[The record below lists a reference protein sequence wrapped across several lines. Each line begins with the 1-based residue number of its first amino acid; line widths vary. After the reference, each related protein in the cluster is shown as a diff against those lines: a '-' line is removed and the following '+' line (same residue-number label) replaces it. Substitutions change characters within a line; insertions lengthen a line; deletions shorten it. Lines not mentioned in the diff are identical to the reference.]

1 MTTLEKA
8 FFSNAFNVRYWLN
21 EQAEKERKRAE
32 NAKKEREALKR
43 IAEAIRNE
51 DKEKK

>member
-8 FFSNAFNVRYWLN
+8 FFSNPFNTRYWLN

-32 NAKKEREALKR
+32 NTKKEIAWMKKV
-43 IAEAIRNE
+43 AEAIRKE
-51 DKEKK
+51 DKKK